1 MDAVAPTTTP
11 EQSDTVTP
19 RQWIALFGGLIGA
32 FIAIL
37 DIQITNSSLSEIQGA
52 LAATLDKSSWI
63 STSYLVAEMIAIPLS
78 GWLAKG
84 LGERRYLAWTT
95 AIFSI
100 SSFLCSLSWNLNSM
114 IVFRAM
120 QGFSG
125 GALIPLAFTLI
136 TQLLPLNKRAL
147 GMALFGITATFAPSI
162 GPTLGGWLTQV
173 LSWHYI
179 FYINI
184 PPAIASIFMINYGLD
199 KKPIDFDVLKSA
211 DWVGIITMAV
221 GLGCLEV
228 VLEQGNDDQ
237 WFSSSF
243 ILTLSVI
250 SAVSMIYFVIF
261 ELRNKNPLI
270 NLRLFKDPQFTAS
283 CINYLILGMAMYGSI
298 YMIPMY
304 LTQIQHYNSMQIGE
318 VLMWMGFPQLLIFPL
333 IPKITKYVKSTYLV
347 AFGFT
352 LFAISCYVNT
362 HMTADYAGPQLIV
375 AMVLRAMGQPFII
388 VPISLLAMGNIRP
401 HEARDASSL
410 TNVARNLG
418 GAIGIAVIATLLQ
431 NKTTLHLQRIE
442 STVSS
447 TSTAGWD
454 RLHQLQAFFMQAGSS
469 AETAMMQAKA
479 DLFNIIHLN
488 ASIMAY
494 NDVFVIMSGLLVLA
508 AAVTLCMKN

>member
-179 FYINI
+179 FFRFCRIHPKI
-184 PPAIASIFMINYGLD
+184 
-199 KKPIDFDVLKSA
+199 
-211 DWVGIITMAV
+211 
-221 GLGCLEV
+221 
-228 VLEQGNDDQ
+228 
-237 WFSSSF
+237 
-243 ILTLSVI
+243 
-250 SAVSMIYFVIF
+250 
-261 ELRNKNPLI
+261 LRN
-270 NLRLFKDPQFTAS
+270 
-283 CINYLILGMAMYGSI
+283 
-298 YMIPMY
+298 
-304 LTQIQHYNSMQIGE
+304 
-318 VLMWMGFPQLLIFPL
+318 
-333 IPKITKYVKSTYLV
+333 
-347 AFGFT
+347 
-352 LFAISCYVNT
+352 
-362 HMTADYAGPQLIV
+362 
-375 AMVLRAMGQPFII
+375 
-388 VPISLLAMGNIRP
+388 
-401 HEARDASSL
+401 
-410 TNVARNLG
+410 
-418 GAIGIAVIATLLQ
+418 
-431 NKTTLHLQRIE
+431 
-442 STVSS
+442 
-447 TSTAGWD
+447 
-454 RLHQLQAFFMQAGSS
+454 
-469 AETAMMQAKA
+469 
-479 DLFNIIHLN
+479 
-488 ASIMAY
+488 
-494 NDVFVIMSGLLVLA
+494 
-508 AAVTLCMKN
+508 